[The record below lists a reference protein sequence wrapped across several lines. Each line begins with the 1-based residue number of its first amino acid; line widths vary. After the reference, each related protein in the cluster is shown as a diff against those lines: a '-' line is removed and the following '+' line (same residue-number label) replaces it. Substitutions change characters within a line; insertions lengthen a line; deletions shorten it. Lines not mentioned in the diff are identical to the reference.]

1 MQNRV
6 FRVHVCWA
14 HGTIVCRTTKPAGGQ
29 TGPRSLNLTYKSALR
44 ISPPRRA
51 ALLQHPLRKW
61 FSGSPAGPGNAISP
75 RGTRKKRGPISKSF
89 LLRSDNPVC
98 RAVAPFATRDF
109 AEWFAQPFPTP
120 WWGGRRPPPP
130 GGGRVS
136 CFGHVINTLSSRAL
150 ASGSGLSPFL
160 SGLGNRGAFA
170 GAPYEERRP
179 AVLLG
184 GQ

>member
-75 RGTRKKRGPISKSF
+75 RGTRKKRGPISKIF

-98 RAVAPFATRDF
+98 RAVASFATRDF

-130 GGGRVS
+130 GGGAGVMFWACNKHPIFACPRFGFRAVS
-136 CFGHVINTLSSRAL
+136 LFIRARESRRLCRRAL
-150 ASGSGLSPFL
+150 
-160 SGLGNRGAFA
+160 
-170 GAPYEERRP
+170 
-179 AVLLG
+179 
-184 GQ
+184 